1 MDKLQSSNSNSETYE
16 RMHYYNYAGI

>member
-1 MDKLQSSNSNSETYE
+1 MDKLQSSNSNWETYG